1 MPIVSIQAE
10 QGTDVASAKQFTGG
24 GGLIPEG
31 VYQIT
36 INEMPENGAPKSADK
51 HAWTKVAGVVA
62 NCLQTLDPAQKGVS
76 SIGRKTNNLFSHSPK
91 SVGAMKAL
99 CEAAGVQYRIV
110 QYQGGVQGIE
120 FDTDH
125 LMGRSIEAKI
135 IHEDDNRPDSQYPK
149 QVRWVDLQPVGTFAR
164 TGGVQQ
170 SAQPGHVPGVPQGAP
185 QQAFVPQQAP
195 FVPQAA
201 PGGYPSHAPQQAPA
215 QAAPQQY
222 PAAQGYPQTQ
232 GFAPPPVGGQPPPQ
246 GYVQR

>member
-135 IHEDDNRPDSQYPK
+135 IHEVDERPDSQYPK

-170 SAQPGHVPGVPQGAP
+170 NAQPGHVPGMAPQGAP
-185 QQAFVPQQAP
+185 QQPYVPQPAA
-195 FVPQAA
+195 FTPQAQPQQVA
-201 PGGYPSHAPQQAPA
+201 PGGYVSHAPQVA
-215 QAAPQQY
+215 QPQY
-222 PAAQGYPQTQ
+222 PPAQGYPPVAGQ
-232 GFAPPPVGGQPPPQ
+232 APP
-246 GYVQR
+246 GYAPR

>member
-135 IHEDDNRPDSQYPK
+135 IHEVDERPDSQYPK

-195 FVPQAA
+195 FVPQAQPQQVA
-201 PGGYPSHAPQQAPA
+201 PGGYVSHAPQVA
-215 QAAPQQY
+215 QPQY
-222 PAAQGYPQTQ
+222 PPAQGYPPVAGQ
-232 GFAPPPVGGQPPPQ
+232 APP
-246 GYVQR
+246 GYAPR

>member
-62 NCLQTLDPAQKGVS
+62 NCLQTLDPAQKGAS
-76 SIGRKTNNLFSHSPK
+76 SIGRKSNNLFSHSPK

-135 IHEDDNRPDSQYPK
+135 IHEVDERPDSQYPK

-170 SAQPGHVPGVPQGAP
+170 SAQPGHVPQAAAPQG
-185 QQAFVPQQAP
+185 FV
-195 FVPQAA
+195 
-201 PGGYPSHAPQQAPA
+201 PGGYVPPQATPQQAPA
-215 QAAPQQY
+215 QAPGGYVSHAPQQAAPQQY
-222 PAAQGYPQTQ
+222 PPAQGYPPVQ
-232 GFAPPPVGGQPPPQ
+232 GYAPPPAAGQAPPN